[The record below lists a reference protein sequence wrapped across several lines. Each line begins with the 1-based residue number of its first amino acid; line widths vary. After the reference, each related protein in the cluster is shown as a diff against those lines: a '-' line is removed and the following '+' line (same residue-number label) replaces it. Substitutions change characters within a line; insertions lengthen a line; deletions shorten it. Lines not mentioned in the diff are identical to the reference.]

1 MKIKVKIKHL
11 VAALLSLIVLL
22 PLTIFFIIPQIELYS
37 GEKQLA
43 ARNAAGKQKILQSL
57 EGNVMNGQKW
67 EIIRQRM
74 IEDGSYG
81 RFDVYVGPSST
92 QVSHYSEDARFS
104 LEERL
109 PYLKRYLEK
118 GPADGYLVNAARQ
131 LSQYYQ
137 GKGKLEAADAVLVQG
152 IERMEKSQQSWHQHE
167 LQLERAELFIRH
179 NDFTAGRELLNELK
193 VQAEKEQSD
202 LKGNVAALEAEI
214 LIREDRM
221 EEAEKLVSG
230 SIEEI
235 KAQFEK
241 ERQEVSDDMEGEPVV
256 LSRLQS
262 LQNHLGQAL
271 ESGESGLSGVKGRIV
286 RSDGTP
292 VSGAGVFLRE
302 EDSIQYSVWEG
313 EPYQLL
319 TDGEGQFEFT
329 GVLPGSY
336 QIYLGLT
343 FNQIDGWA
351 YPIPADPWIDLDG
364 STAEQVEIVLHPL
377 IELKSPVNQTEI
389 SADQVTFAWEEV
401 EGAAYYELNLGVDVE
416 SGSISSPFKNRIK
429 GTELSVPIEQLYDKS
444 VGITFEG
451 DSWSTVD
458 PVSIL
463 AFTNTENRFSWSVKA
478 FNQEGEMITQSNGY
492 RLDEKTLGNLPF
504 FYLKEREMS
513 AADQLFLNKKIPEAY
528 KAYQESYEKNK
539 DAQSL
544 RMLSRLKGWEKEMK
558 GNAASDNYQ
567 LQWAEISISPDDAFD
582 MASYYAE
589 KRDWRNY
596 QHWYGKYLEREK
608 APSEY
613 AAGYH
618 AAVLMKQGKQEEA
631 RKAFKKAMELDA
643 SNRFIGSWLALELQ
657 AGRPFNE
664 AASLAEKYPERSI
677 GSEVRNWASMIRK
690 MAVEAE
696 GNNQDYRRELH
707 EGIQLYLDGREKEL
721 EEWLNKTDE
730 EQMKA
735 FVKGVKEVR

>member
-11 VAALLSLIVLL
+11 GAALLSLIVLL
-22 PLTIFFIIPQIELYS
+22 PLTIFFIIPQIELYA

-43 ARNAAGKQKILQSL
+43 AGNAAGKQKVLQSL
-57 EGNVMNGQKW
+57 EGNVMNEQKW
-67 EIIRQRM
+67 DIIRQRM
-74 IEDGSYG
+74 IEDGGHG

-92 QVSHYSEDARFS
+92 QVSHYPEDVRFS

-109 PYLKRYLEK
+109 PYLKRYVED

-131 LSQYYQ
+131 LSQYHQ
-137 GKGKLEAADAVLVQG
+137 GKGEMEAADAVLVQG
-152 IERMEKSQQSWHQHE
+152 IQRMEKSQQPWHQHE
-167 LQLERAELFIRH
+167 LQLERAELLIRQT
-179 NDFTAGRELLNELK
+179 DFTAARELLNELK
-193 VQAEKEQSD
+193 IQAEKEQSD

-221 EEAEKLVSG
+221 EEAEKLVS
-230 SIEEI
+230 STLKEI
-235 KAQFEK
+235 KSQFEK
-241 ERQEVSDDMEGEPVV
+241 AKQEVSGDMEGEPVV
-256 LSRLQS
+256 LSKLQS

-271 ESGESGLSGVKGRIV
+271 ESGGAGLSHVKGRIV

-302 EDSIQYSVWEG
+302 EDSIQYSVREE

-319 TDGEGQFEFT
+319 TDGNGQFEFT

-343 FNQIDGWA
+343 FGQIDGWA
-351 YPIPADPWIDLDG
+351 YPIAADPWIDLDG
-364 STAEQVEIVLHPL
+364 SKAEQVEIVLHPL

-389 SADQVTFAWEEV
+389 STDEVHFDWEEV
-401 EGAAYYELNLGVDVE
+401 EGAAYYELHLGIDVE
-416 SGSISSPFKNRIK
+416 NGSISSPFKNRVK
-429 GTELSVPIEQLYDKS
+429 GTELTVPIEQLYDKS

-463 AFTNTENRFSWSVKA
+463 AFTNTENRFSWSVRAYDPK
-478 FNQEGEMITQSNGY
+478 GEMITQSNGY

-513 AADQLFLNKKIPEAY
+513 TADQLFLNKKIPEAY
-528 KAYQESYEKNK
+528 KAYQESYEKNN

-558 GNAASDNYQ
+558 GSAASDNYQ
-567 LQWAEISISPDDAFD
+567 KQWAEISTSPDDAFD

-589 KRDWRNY
+589 KRDWENY

-608 APSEY
+608 VPSEY
-613 AAGYH
+613 GTGYH
-618 AAVLMKQGKQEEA
+618 AAMLMKQGKQEEA
-631 RKAFKKAMELDA
+631 RKAFKEAMELDA
-643 SNRFIGSWLALELQ
+643 SNRFVGSWLALELQ
-657 AGRPFNE
+657 AGSPFNE

-677 GSEVRNWASMIRK
+677 GGERKNWASMIRN

-696 GNNQDYRRELH
+696 GNQDYRRELH
-707 EGIQLYLDGREKEL
+707 QVIQLYLDGREKEL
-721 EEWLNKTDE
+721 EEWLDSTDK
-730 EQMKA
+730 EQLKA
-735 FVKGVKEVR
+735 FMEGVKEVR